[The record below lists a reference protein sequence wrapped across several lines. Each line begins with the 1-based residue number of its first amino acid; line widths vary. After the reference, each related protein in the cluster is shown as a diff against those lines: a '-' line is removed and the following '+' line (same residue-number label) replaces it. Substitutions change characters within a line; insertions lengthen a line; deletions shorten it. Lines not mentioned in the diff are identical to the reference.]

1 MLLAG
6 MLLGCNRSGVVMPET
21 YGPRPPHEGS
31 SPYSDRVIAYV
42 PAPGQFINDAMVGFD
57 GNETGPQSA
66 LEYADRR
73 LHSVDASL
81 RGMVS
86 LGGFGGY
93 IVVGTDYGYHFI
105 FKSQTISAKFLDN
118 RQPVLREFRTGRGV
132 GDAR

>member
-1 MLLAG
+1 MAG

-66 LEYADRR
+66 LE
-73 LHSVDASL
+73 
-81 RGMVS
+81 
-86 LGGFGGY
+86 
-93 IVVGTDYGYHFI
+93 
-105 FKSQTISAKFLDN
+105 
-118 RQPVLREFRTGRGV
+118 
-132 GDAR
+132 